1 MNVFAVLGRIALA
14 AIFIFSGVM
23 KLIDIPAAAAAL
35 GSKIILPAATADL
48 TGQLESLT
56 GMPTP
61 QLLAILAG
69 LVELL
74 GGILVIFNVGARFA
88 AALLIIFTIIAT
100 YYFHDFWNQT
110 GVERSGNLIQ
120 SMKNLAII
128 GGLMLVMAMGRL
140 RPAGKIYD

>member
-1 MNVFAVLGRIALA
+1 MNVFAVFGRIALA
-14 AIFIFSGVM
+14 AIFVFSGVA

-35 GSKIILPAATADL
+35 SKIALPEATTDL
-48 TGQLESLT
+48 AGQLESLT

-61 QLLAILAG
+61 QLLAILVG

-74 GGILVIFNVGARFA
+74 GGILIIFNVGARFA
-88 AALLIIFTIIAT
+88 AVLLIIFTIIAT

-110 GVERSGNLIQ
+110 GVERTGNLIH
-120 SMKNLAII
+120 SMKNLSII

-140 RPAGKIYD
+140 RPADKIYD